1 MALDEIVSAGTSVH
15 LFNELTKEEREDSLC
30 ESGDFDVG
38 SLKNC
43 ELHHHYGNPVSRR
56 ELEELHD
63 QLNLLKVH
71 RIVYVC
77 QCMYRPMTLTD
88 QRLFV

>member
-1 MALDEIVSAGTSVH
+1 
-15 LFNELTKEEREDSLC
+15 
-30 ESGDFDVG
+30 
-38 SLKNC
+38 
-43 ELHHHYGNPVSRR
+43 
-56 ELEELHD
+56 LEELHD